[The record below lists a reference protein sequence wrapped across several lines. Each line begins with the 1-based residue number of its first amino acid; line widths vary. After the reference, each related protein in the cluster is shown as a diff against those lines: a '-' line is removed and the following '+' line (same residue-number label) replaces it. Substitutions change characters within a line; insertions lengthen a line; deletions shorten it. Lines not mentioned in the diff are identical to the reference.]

1 MMTHGIRSSYTN
13 GHCRCT
19 ACRLA
24 NAVYARAFMAQPQ
37 WRLYMQRKSHA
48 NYLKRRGK
56 LMEPYLTMTTNE
68 REIMLLGAGPLEPAA
83 PLPRLPAGSTAPASD
98 KTPGDSP

>member
-1 MMTHGIRSSYTN
+1 MTHGLRSTYTN
-13 GHCRCT
+13 HHCRCA

-37 WRLYMQRKSHA
+37 WRLYMQRKSRA

-56 LMEPYLTMTTNE
+56 LMEPYLTVTTNE
-68 REIMLLGAGPLEPAA
+68 REIMLLGAGPLEPEA
-83 PLPRLPAGSTAPASD
+83 PLPNGQLTGRALPSD
-98 KTPGDSP
+98 KTLVDSP